1 MTPTNEVARLL
12 SRMIHEMG
20 HTLGFYHEFE
30 ALESDGRGFL
40 VGKKDKQ
47 SIMGYYKSRKVT
59 LSDGESF
66 PKIYSLAPGKV
77 IDERHDAK
85 VLYKKPVTYNLNDLR
100 NNDAFEND
108 PRQNGIMLAA
118 SLLGGLLRT
127 FDVNEQ
133 ILEREFSKS
142 PGSSKKDKE
151 EPKKV
156 ESPLTYNDSY
166 KDELNRNSGFL
177 RSIAKVGLKL
187 GKKALKGAA
196 TGALNEVLD
205 SVRGADRNS
214 GFFRVIS
221 WVGSQRRLWER
232 VCRWASSC

>member
-1 MTPTNEVARLL
+1 
-12 SRMIHEMG
+12 MG

-40 VGKKDKQ
+40 VGKKDEQ
-47 SIMGYYKSRKVT
+47 SIMGYYESRKVT
-59 LSDGESF
+59 LSDVESF
-66 PKIYSLAPGKV
+66 PKIYSLAPKTA
-77 IDERHDAK
+77 IDKRHDAK
-85 VLYKKPVTYNLNDLR
+85 VLYKKPVTYNLNDFR
-100 NNDAFEND
+100 NNDAFENGS
-108 PRQNGIMLAA
+108 RQNGIIS

-142 PGSSKKDKE
+142 PGSSKKEKE

-214 GFFRVIS
+214 GFWVIS